1 MMLVMM
7 MMMMMLTTTT
17 TAAIESDGQNHTK
30 VFAQSIAKVFHLL
43 KEEREYRFK
52 ILKKY

>member
-1 MMLVMM
+1 MMLV

-17 TAAIESDGQNHTK
+17 TTAIDSDKQNHTE
-30 VFAQSIAKVFHLL
+30 VFALSIAKVYHLW
-43 KEEREYRFK
+43 KEERENRLK

>member
-1 MMLVMM
+1 MMLVM

-17 TAAIESDGQNHTK
+17 TTAIESDGQNHTK
-30 VFAQSIAKVFHLL
+30 VFALSIAKVYHLW
-43 KEEREYRFK
+43 KEERENRLK